1 MHVVTGND
9 RPDAGRSHATWR
21 STTAA
26 ALAGLTLLLATQA
39 AVAAESDGLARWPM
53 DEGTGQV
60 AADVSGHGHHARL
73 GALGGQLFATG
84 GTVDIV
90 VQPGTA
96 AFTSRLFLLG
106 PDGTPNNIALNTG
119 VGKHVTV
126 GPFPAGKELV
136 FGITVLNGGPT
147 YFMGPASRNPDGIA
161 HAEVTETGVRTF
173 LVGFEDHFGGGDRD
187 YDDNVFQ
194 FTGNLTPTRP
204 PRADDQTPT
213 IPKPTPNAK
222 SDVRSLRIREA
233 RRRLP
238 RVLRK
243 QYGRRFTRRRGSLRR
258 SCYRL
263 STEKVRCRVRW
274 NTRRHRYSGN
284 ATMWKAPDDPDSILI
299 TTSIRRTRRATAAF
313 RAR

>member
-1 MHVVTGND
+1 MS
-9 RPDAGRSHATWR
+9 RRSSRCWGVH
-21 STTAA
+21 A
-26 ALAGLTLLLATQA
+26 ALITV
-39 AVAAESDGLARWPM
+39 AVALVPAAPAEA
-53 DEGTGQV
+53 QV
-60 AADVSGHGHHARL
+60 VI
-73 GALGGQLFATG
+73 GGQLFATG
-84 GTVDIV
+84 GTVDVV

-96 AFTSRLFLLG
+96 GFTSQLFLLY
-106 PDGTPNNIALNTG
+106 PDGTRRNVALNTE

-136 FGITVLNGGPT
+136 FGSTVLNGGQT
-147 YFMGPASRNPDGIA
+147 FFMGPASRNPDGVA
-161 HAEVTETGVRTF
+161 HDEVTETGVRTF
-173 LVGFEDHFGGGDRD
+173 LVGFEDMFGGGDRD

-194 FTGNLTPTRP
+194 FTGNLAPTRP
-204 PRADDQTPT
+204 PPADDQTPT
-213 IPKPTPNAK
+213 TPTATPNAEPNVPPPK
-222 SDVRSLRIREA
+222 IREVPPLKIREA

-243 QYGRRFTRRRGSLRR
+243 QHGRRYTSRRGPLTK

-284 ATMWKAPDDPDSILI
+284 ATMWKDPNDPDSILS
-299 TTSIRRTRRATAAF
+299 TTSIRRTRRATSAF